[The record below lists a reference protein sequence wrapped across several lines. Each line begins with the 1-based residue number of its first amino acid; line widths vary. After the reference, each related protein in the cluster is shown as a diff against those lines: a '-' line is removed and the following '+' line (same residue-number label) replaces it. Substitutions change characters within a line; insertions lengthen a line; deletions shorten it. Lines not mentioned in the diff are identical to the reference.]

1 MSNWIEAWTPEKA
14 ERFLLDVSA
23 HLAELGGPLTR
34 DLHQLVV
41 ERRYI
46 DLINFR
52 FDYTRSEY
60 SDLLYARQIHA
71 LFHKQEWMDLGL
83 DPRGV
88 AEKKFWEMEK
98 RCEET
103 NANLEAGRLDADAW
117 RVITLARHKIRR
129 ILGRVPGFSK
139 LKISFGPGATTNVKG
154 RTASPRAKLN
164 ARLACSR
171 ELLPVVGRLLA
182 EVPLWTW
189 SHSVKGHINVLT
201 DVDHPRYND
210 VDEVIHW
217 PEVEVHAGK
226 LTFVPKDAR
235 SMRAIMVEP
244 TLNGAIQKGV
254 GSYLKERMLRC
265 VNLNLSD
272 QTRNQRLAM
281 EGSIHGGY
289 ATVDLSSASDTVSV
303 GIVRLLLP
311 EEWFDFLSELTTG
324 EINSPDGVRTLEKF
338 SSMGNGFTFELE
350 SLLFYSIAKSV
361 VELLDLQ
368 GEVSVFGDDIIVN
381 SRAYSLLASVLTQ
394 FGFLVNNEK
403 SFWEGPFR
411 ESCGADWFEGKS
423 IRPYYQKKLMSERQ
437 LYTFHN
443 WAIRNCEHTLAAL
456 LLGWTNS
463 SMRLWGPDGYGDGHL
478 IGSFHLHSSRKAKR
492 GGWAGGSFDTYS
504 LRPRRF
510 KTAYDTD
517 WVFPSYSVYTRSGE
531 RDRTDPDIVRG
542 SSGYA
547 KLSLYTLASTVFRRD
562 SGPNL
567 DPTPEYLRDS

>member
-129 ILGRVPGFSK
+129 ILGRVPEFSK

-189 SHSVKGHINVLT
+189 SHSVM
-201 DVDHPRYND
+201 
-210 VDEVIHW
+210 VI
-217 PEVEVHAGK
+217 
-226 LTFVPKDAR
+226 
-235 SMRAIMVEP
+235 
-244 TLNGAIQKGV
+244 
-254 GSYLKERMLRC
+254 
-265 VNLNLSD
+265 
-272 QTRNQRLAM
+272 
-281 EGSIHGGY
+281 
-289 ATVDLSSASDTVSV
+289 
-303 GIVRLLLP
+303 
-311 EEWFDFLSELTTG
+311 
-324 EINSPDGVRTLEKF
+324 
-338 SSMGNGFTFELE
+338 
-350 SLLFYSIAKSV
+350 
-361 VELLDLQ
+361 
-368 GEVSVFGDDIIVN
+368 
-381 SRAYSLLASVLTQ
+381 
-394 FGFLVNNEK
+394 
-403 SFWEGPFR
+403 
-411 ESCGADWFEGKS
+411 
-423 IRPYYQKKLMSERQ
+423 
-437 LYTFHN
+437 
-443 WAIRNCEHTLAAL
+443 
-456 LLGWTNS
+456 
-463 SMRLWGPDGYGDGHL
+463 
-478 IGSFHLHSSRKAKR
+478 
-492 GGWAGGSFDTYS
+492 
-504 LRPRRF
+504 
-510 KTAYDTD
+510 
-517 WVFPSYSVYTRSGE
+517 
-531 RDRTDPDIVRG
+531 
-542 SSGYA
+542 
-547 KLSLYTLASTVFRRD
+547 
-562 SGPNL
+562 
-567 DPTPEYLRDS
+567 